1 MIIEN
6 EIKIVKKNYYGSDFY
21 YPHNTL
27 ADFIREVGGGKTIS
41 LKTLQRAKELGYKVT
56 LIAEELE

>member
-1 MIIEN
+1 MIIDN

-21 YPHNTL
+21 YPHDTL

>member
-1 MIIEN
+1 MIIDN

-41 LKTLQRAKELGYKVT
+41 LKTL
-56 LIAEELE
+56 